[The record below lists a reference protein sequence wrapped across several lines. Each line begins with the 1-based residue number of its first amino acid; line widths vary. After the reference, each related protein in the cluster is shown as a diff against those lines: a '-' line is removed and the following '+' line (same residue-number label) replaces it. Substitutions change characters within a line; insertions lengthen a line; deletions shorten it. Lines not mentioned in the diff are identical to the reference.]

1 MKLIILNMKKDKNQD
16 YRFKNKRKK
25 VNAPRIISGENSI
38 KGFKSPEKKKFN
50 DSGTKNL
57 GDY

>member
-1 MKLIILNMKKDKNQD
+1 MKKDKNQD

-25 VNAPRIISGENSI
+25 INDPRIISGENSI

>member
-1 MKLIILNMKKDKNQD
+1 MKKDKNQD

-25 VNAPRIISGENSI
+25 VNDPHIISGENSI
-38 KGFKSPEKKKFN
+38 KGFKSPEKNKFN